1 MLYKIEGGV
10 EEKDRYGIA
19 LARVMPF
26 PESLLSRAAVVSE
39 ALRKQSERGDQER
52 GLSST
57 MLLERRRKLILN
69 LKEQLLQ
76 LRATA
81 AAAAAS
87 ASQTTSKSENSA
99 TATFAPAPTATNS
112 ITGSGIADT
121 EMSSDANESTD
132 NRVNDN
138 DNDNHNDDIG
148 NNGITDTMLKTR
160 LKELRRAFVL
170 DMTALMDAAD
180 DG

>member
-1 MLYKIEGGV
+1 MLYKIEEGV

-39 ALRKQSERGDQER
+39 ALRKQSERGEAER

-57 MLLERRRKLILN
+57 VLLERRRKLILN

-76 LRATA
+76 LRAATA
-81 AAAAAS
+81 AAS
-87 ASQTTSKSENSA
+87 SSRHSTNNSKNGA
-99 TATFAPAPTATNS
+99 TAIFAPAPTATDP
-112 ITGSGIADT
+112 TAGSGIVDT
-121 EMSSDANESTD
+121 EMSSDANDDT
-132 NRVNDN
+132 NRVNNSDDDDYN
-138 DNDNHNDDIG
+138 DG
-148 NNGITDTMLKTR
+148 TSNNGITDTMLTTR
-160 LKELRRAFVL
+160 LKELRKAFVL

-180 DG
+180 GRR